1 MGHLLALGLSGV
13 VAFAFYSTVRLALG
27 NVRWVITLSLQY
39 WTFTSLSE
47 THWGCLLNRGYRCYS
62 LGRVRRRS
70 SLVGLGIINSREKFF

>member
-47 THWGCLLNRGYRCYS
+47 TRA
-62 LGRVRRRS
+62 VS
-70 SLVGLGIINSREKFF
+70 STEVTDVTALEG